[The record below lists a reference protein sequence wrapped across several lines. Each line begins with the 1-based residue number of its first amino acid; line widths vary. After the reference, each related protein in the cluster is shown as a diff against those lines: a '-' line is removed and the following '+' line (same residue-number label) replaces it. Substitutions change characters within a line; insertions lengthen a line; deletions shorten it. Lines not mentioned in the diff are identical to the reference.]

1 MTARRAGTPGL
12 PTADTDVPALK
23 VLGLDKR
30 FGGVHATQA
39 VSFAVP
45 AGSVT
50 ALVGPNGAGKT
61 TLFNLVTNLVR
72 PDAGQVRLFGGDLR
86 GIGGA
91 GIAAL
96 GLIRTFQSA
105 RVFPGMTALQN
116 VMTGAHRGSCG
127 GSRAGVLS
135 YAAWLPGARRSERA
149 LQDRAAALMALI
161 GLDRYR
167 DRHAADLPIGAQKLL
182 EVARALMARPRL
194 LLLDEPA
201 AGLNDS
207 ETEELAALLRA
218 IQAGGVAVLVVE
230 HNMGLVMNVADQVV
244 VLDAGRVIACGP
256 PAAVRD
262 DPAVVAAYLGTDP
275 AAGQHAGLALG
286 AA

>member
-1 MTARRAGTPGL
+1 MTAHA
-12 PTADTDVPALK
+12 ALE
-23 VLGLDKR
+23 VSQLDKR
-30 FGGVHATQA
+30 FGGLHVTQN
-39 VSFAVP
+39 VSFTVP
-45 AGSVT
+45 GGSVT

-72 PDAGQVRLFGGDLR
+72 PGSGRVRLFGQDLA
-86 GIGGA
+86 GIEGA

-116 VMTGAHRGSCG
+116 VMTGAHHTIAG
-127 GSRAGVLS
+127 GVLP
-135 YAAWLPGARRSERA
+135 YAAWLPGARRAERA
-149 LQDRAAALMALI
+149 LRDRAAALMSLI
-161 GLDRYR
+161 GLERYQ
-167 DRHAADLPIGAQKLL
+167 DAHATDLPIGAQKLL

-201 AGLNDS
+201 AGLNDA
-207 ETEELAALLRA
+207 ETAELAALLRA

-244 VLDAGRVIACGP
+244 VLDAGRVIASGP
-256 PAAVRD
+256 PAAVQR
-262 DPAVVAAYLGTDP
+262 DPAVVAAYLGAD
-275 AAGQHAGLALG
+275 A
-286 AA
+286 

>member
-1 MTARRAGTPGL
+1 VKARGAGTPGL
-12 PTADTDVPALK
+12 PTADTDVPALE

-30 FGGVHATQA
+30 FGGLHVTQA

-72 PDAGQVRLFGGDLR
+72 PDAGQVRLFGEDLR
-86 GIGGA
+86 GIRGA

-116 VMTGAHRGSCG
+116 VMTGAHRGSSG
-127 GSRAGVLS
+127 GGRAGVLS

-149 LQDRAAALMALI
+149 LQDRAAALMELV
-161 GLDRYR
+161 GLDHYR

-207 ETEELAALLRA
+207 ETEELATLLRA

-256 PAAVRD
+256 PAVVRD

-275 AAGQHAGLALG
+275 AAGQGASLAFG

>member
-1 MTARRAGTPGL
+1 MT
-12 PTADTDVPALK
+12 DALG
-23 VLGLDKR
+23 VTSLDKR
-30 FGGVHATQA
+30 FGGLHVTQG
-39 VSFAVP
+39 VSFTVP

-61 TLFNLVTNLVR
+61 TLFNLVTNLVQ
-72 PDAGQVRLFGGDLR
+72 PDSGVVSLFGQDLA
-86 GIGGA
+86 GVEGA

-116 VMTGAHRGSCG
+116 VMTGAHRGISG
-127 GSRAGVLS
+127 GVLS
-135 YAAWLPGARRSERA
+135 YAAWLPHARRAERA
-149 LQDRAAALMALI
+149 LRDRAAALMGLI
-161 GLDRYR
+161 GLDRYG
-167 DRHAADLPIGAQKLL
+167 DAHAADLPIGAQKLL

-201 AGLNDS
+201 AGLNDA

-218 IQAGGVAVLVVE
+218 VQASGVAVLVVE

-244 VLDAGRVIACGP
+244 VLDAGQVIASGP
-256 PAAVRD
+256 PAAVQR
-262 DPAVVAAYLGTDP
+262 DPAVVAAYLGAE
-275 AAGQHAGLALG
+275 AA
-286 AA
+286 

>member
-1 MTARRAGTPGL
+1 MTAAL
-12 PTADTDVPALK
+12 DVT
-23 VLGLDKR
+23 GLDKR
-30 FGGVHATQA
+30 FGGVHATQN
-39 VSFAVP
+39 VSFTVP

-61 TLFNLVTNLVR
+61 TVFNLITNLVR
-72 PDAGQVRLFGGDLR
+72 PDTGQVRLFGQDLA
-86 GIGGA
+86 GVEGS

-105 RVFPGMTALQN
+105 RVFPGMTALEN
-116 VMTGAHRGSCG
+116 VMTGTHRGVRG
-127 GSRAGVLS
+127 GVLP
-135 YAAWLPGARRSERA
+135 YAAWLPGARRAERA
-149 LQDRAAALMALI
+149 LRERATALMTLI
-161 GLDRYR
+161 GLGRYR
-167 DRHAADLPIGAQKLL
+167 DAHAADLPIGAQKLL

-218 IQAGGVAVLVVE
+218 VQASGVAVLVVE

-244 VLDAGRVIACGP
+244 VLDAGRVIASGP
-256 PAAVRD
+256 PEAVRQD
-262 DPAVVAAYLGTDP
+262 RAVIAAYLG
-275 AAGQHAGLALG
+275 AEA
-286 AA
+286 